1 MESSRLSE
9 RTSSS
14 THPSVG
20 VSAAEVG
27 LRQPEF
33 RVLVPDEG
41 EADGQ
46 QNRLGHRAAWI
57 DMQEHSRL
65 RRACRFGQ

>member
-1 MESSRLSE
+1 M
-9 RTSSS
+9 
-14 THPSVG
+14 
-20 VSAAEVG
+20 SAAEVG